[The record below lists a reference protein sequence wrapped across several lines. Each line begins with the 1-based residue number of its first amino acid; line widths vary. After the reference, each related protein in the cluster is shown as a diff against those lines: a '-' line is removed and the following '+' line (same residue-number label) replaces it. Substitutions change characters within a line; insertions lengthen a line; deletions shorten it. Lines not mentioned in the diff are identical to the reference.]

1 MGAARPVA
9 WRVSYGRRGCP
20 QAESR
25 AFSPA
30 PAGLLAPASLQKSP
44 PLRLPRDAR
53 ARTGAGVP
61 WGAHHG
67 TPSQRGAAPTME
79 RAMKNVA
86 EFTIIGRVGAR
97 KTLGKAVRV
106 TIASNY
112 RLKDERGAWREDT
125 HWNEVTVFS
134 PTTQAYIAEHI
145 AKGDL
150 VHVRDACGR
159 TATSA
164 TVAGSTRSIWS
175 PAGSAAWLR
184 ARIG

>member
-1 MGAARPVA
+1 MAGFLWSPGRPA
-9 WRVSYGRRGCP
+9 SRGP
-20 QAESR
+20 NFFPR
-25 AFSPA
+25 PT
-30 PAGLLAPASLQKSP
+30 GLLAPAPLQKSP

-61 WGAHHG
+61 CAAHHG
-67 TPSQRGAAPTME
+67 KPSQRGAAPTVE

-97 KTLGKAVRV
+97 KTLGKAMRV

-112 RLKDERGAWREDT
+112 RLKDERGEWREDT

-134 PTTQAYIAEHI
+134 PTTRAYIAEHI

-150 VHVRDACGR
+150 VHVRGR
-159 TATSA
+159 LRQSSYERNGSRVY
-164 TVAGSTRSIWS
+164 TVD
-175 PAGSAAWLR
+175 L
-184 ARIG
+184 